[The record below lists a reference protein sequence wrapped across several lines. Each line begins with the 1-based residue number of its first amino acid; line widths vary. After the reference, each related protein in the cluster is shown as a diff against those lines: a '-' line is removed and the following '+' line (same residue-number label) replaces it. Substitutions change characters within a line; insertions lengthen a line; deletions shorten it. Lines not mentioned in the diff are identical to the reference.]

1 VNLISRPHALTRS
14 LIHALLPL
22 SRFLILPPSIPFNSR
37 FPATSPHALP
47 ILPAEQLSP
56 GPFQS
61 PLDLLPS
68 YILRLS
74 SSPSRQQQAYLP
86 PAPAVPVS
94 PLLTSFTLLSLLVL
108 VLVLLIAL
116 YEANISVA
124 TFPETRTLLR
134 VAARRESDTSPSLV
148 CSPLPPVASPHIV
161 SYRRSI
167 ETSSV
172 KCAALTNQAYI
183 QSRLSCFT
191 PIWTVLDWADPVVP
205 VFDSTEL

>member
-61 PLDLLPS
+61 PLDLPS

-74 SSPSRQQQAYLP
+74 SSPSRQQQALP
-86 PAPAVPVS
+86 SARPRRPGVFS
-94 PLLTSFTLLSLLVL
+94 LHLISLFLSLLVL

-148 CSPLPPVASPHIV
+148 CSPLPPVPSPHIV

-172 KCAALTNQAYI
+172 K
-183 QSRLSCFT
+183 
-191 PIWTVLDWADPVVP
+191 
-205 VFDSTEL
+205 